1 MGITNREIPK
11 KDVGHRFHLKFF
23 QFRVKMAGPSGEKM
37 DWLYNEESA
46 KPNSEDYLLGK
57 AIDKDFE
64 RGTLGQIN
72 AVEYDCT
79 PASIFASHA
88 EHQVDIQR
96 KLQEDPLIALK
107 QTEVDKRKRLLDNP
121 LKMREIQSYIQKMK
135 KKKKKKKSKK
145 KKKGSDDDDQ
155 DLDALL

>member
-1 MGITNREIPK
+1 
-11 KDVGHRFHLKFF
+11 
-23 QFRVKMAGPSGEKM
+23 MAGPSGEKM

-46 KPNSEDYLLGK
+46 KPKSEDYLLGK
-57 AIDKDFE
+57 AIDANFE

-72 AVEYDCT
+72 AVEYGNFFHLDFEFQIDFDIFPIFSDCT
-79 PASIFASHA
+79 PASIFASKA

-121 LKMREIQSYIQKMK
+121 MKMK
-135 KKKKKKKSKK
+135 QVQEYVS
-145 KKKGSDDDDQ
+145 
-155 DLDALL
+155 LIAI